1 MVGRGRRISEFEAS
15 LVYRESSRT
24 ARTIQINPV
33 LKKKTKEEQERSLEK
48 ARERLRSLPE
58 HQQDAIADKYYGGV
72 RRW

>member
-1 MVGRGRRISEFEAS
+1 MDCFAVCRNGYCGVIGRQCQGRSCGFH
-15 LVYRESSRT
+15 
-24 ARTIQINPV
+24 
-33 LKKKTKEEQERSLEK
+33 KTKEEQERSLEK

>member
-1 MVGRGRRISEFEAS
+1 MDCFAMNDRGKCSILGSGMCQGKSCGFH
-15 LVYRESSRT
+15 
-24 ARTIQINPV
+24 
-33 LKKKTKEEQERSLEK
+33 KTEEEQERSLEK

>member
-1 MVGRGRRISEFEAS
+1 MDCFALCGNGHCGVIGRRCQGKSCGFH
-15 LVYRESSRT
+15 
-24 ARTIQINPV
+24 
-33 LKKKTKEEQERSLEK
+33 KTKEEQERSLEK

>member
-1 MVGRGRRISEFEAS
+1 MDCFALCGNGHCGVIVRQCQGKPCGFH
-15 LVYRESSRT
+15 
-24 ARTIQINPV
+24 
-33 LKKKTKEEQERSLEK
+33 KTKEEQERSLEK